1 MRAFYFSNSDK
12 KLRHNDGRQ
21 IRKGRTHKVKCDP
34 VLCEWGL
41 HASERLIDALKYA
54 PGKYLWLVDLN
65 GKIVAGDD
73 KAVADE
79 RKYID
84 GFDAGDLLHEFSRKA
99 ALINIKKIY
108 KYCSQKDYDLIV
120 EYLETG
126 NDDIR
131 SAARSA
137 ANAAVNAAASAA
149 ASAEWSVE
157 WSAAR
162 SVEWSAVASAANAAA
177 SAANAAASAA
187 SAEWSAAASA
197 RSAAASAR
205 SAEWSNLNKLLT
217 DMVRAKTGWDI

>member
-34 VLCEWGL
+34 VLCERGL

-54 PGKYLWLVDLN
+54 PGNYLWLVDLK

-131 SAARSA
+131 SAAESAAWSAAESAARSATRSA
-137 ANAAVNAAASAA
+137 AESAA
-149 ASAEWSVE
+149 WSAAWSAT

-162 SVEWSAVASAANAAA
+162 SAT
-177 SAANAAASAA
+177 
-187 SAEWSAAASA
+187 
-197 RSAAASAR
+197 RSAAESA
-205 SAEWSNLNKLLT
+205 AWSDLNKLLT